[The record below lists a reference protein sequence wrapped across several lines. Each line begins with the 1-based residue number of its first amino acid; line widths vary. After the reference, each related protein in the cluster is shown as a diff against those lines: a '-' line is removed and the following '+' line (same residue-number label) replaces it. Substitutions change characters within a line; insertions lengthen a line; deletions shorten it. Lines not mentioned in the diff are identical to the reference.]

1 MVYEGNWWL
10 GYDRRF
16 RQDAAARHLAFTGAV
31 KRSRCVHCLSLTHK
45 SPQCN
50 WADTPDTPPST
61 KYSKN
66 WQPTQVDPR
75 FQNMVSCGTV
85 IHIQVAP
92 SQTANFSICAH
103 R

>member
-16 RQDAAARHLAFTGAV
+16 RQDAAAGHLAFTGAV
-31 KRSRCVHCLSLTHK
+31 KRSRCVHCLSLAHK

-66 WQPTQVDPR
+66 WQPAQVDPR
-75 FQNMVSCGTV
+75 FQNNGILHVV
-85 IHIQVAP
+85 Q
-92 SQTANFSICAH
+92 
-103 R
+103 